1 MTPYVSGIAV
11 MSYLSG
17 KLPSYDGKRLRTAAG
32 MCSLSL
38 PPGCRTRGLFLAVDL
53 FRGLFHMFHDVPC
66 RSEGVQRPARFS
78 DCIRPCRCGVYPG
91 FQQSFRH
98 IDLAESDVYVGDRLA
113 VEVAVD
119 FRIFS
124 AVGEVECTEDGDGC
138 CDGREERGKTD
149 TPALPGMAFGFTFCP
164 PEETFGEQGI
174 REAAGICG
182 RCREGAEHGL
192 RVCQVGRY
200 RVADEEFP
208 QLLFLCV
215 GCRSVEVEGE
225 QSSYLFI
232 RCHNPLLL

>member
-11 MSYLSG
+11 LSYLSG

-66 RSEGVQRPARFS
+66 CSEGVQRPARFS

-174 REAAGICG
+174 REACRYLRPLSRRRRTWPSRMPG
-182 RCREGAEHGL
+182 RPVPCRGRRIPGTPVPVRRLSL
-192 RVCQVGRY
+192 RRSRGRAIVLSLY
-200 RVADEEFP
+200 P
-208 QLLFLCV
+208 M
-215 GCRSVEVEGE
+215 
-225 QSSYLFI
+225 
-232 RCHNPLLL
+232 P

>member
-11 MSYLSG
+11 LSYLSG

-124 AVGEVECTEDGDGC
+124 AVGEVECTETATAAATVVRSAARRTRRPC
-138 CDGREERGKTD
+138 RGWHSASPSVRRRRRSESKASVKLQVSAAVVAKA
-149 TPALPGMAFGFTFCP
+149 PNMAFAYA
-164 PEETFGEQGI
+164 
-174 REAAGICG
+174 RSAGTVSRAKNSRSSCS
-182 RCREGAEHGL
+182 CAS
-192 RVCQVGRY
+192 V
-200 RVADEEFP
+200 VAP
-208 QLLFLCV
+208 
-215 GCRSVEVEGE
+215 SK
-225 QSSYLFI
+225 
-232 RCHNPLLL
+232 

>member
-1 MTPYVSGIAV
+1 MCPGLLCCRICRESCRRMTGRGCVRPQGCVACHSLRGAGPAGC
-11 MSYLSG
+11 SWLST
-17 KLPSYDGKRLRTAAG
+17 SSAAFFT
-32 MCSLSL
+32 CSMM
-38 PPGCRTRGLFLAVDL
+38 FL
-53 FRGLFHMFHDVPC
+53 
-66 RSEGVQRPARFS
+66 GVQRPARFS

-200 RVADEEFP
+200 RVAGEEFP